1 MILFSN
7 NMTSFNFKFHYL
19 LKEKGYINYIVSI
32 LKLSQRAQMSL
43 SMGTY
48 RFKFCCTFLA
58 NCKFFNLKK
67 RCFYIL
73 GPGRTRVQIKI

>member
-32 LKLSQRAQMSL
+32 LKLSQRAQMSSL
-43 SMGTY
+43 WVPTDLN
-48 RFKFCCTFLA
+48 FVAHF
-58 NCKFFNLKK
+58 
-67 RCFYIL
+67 
-73 GPGRTRVQIKI
+73 